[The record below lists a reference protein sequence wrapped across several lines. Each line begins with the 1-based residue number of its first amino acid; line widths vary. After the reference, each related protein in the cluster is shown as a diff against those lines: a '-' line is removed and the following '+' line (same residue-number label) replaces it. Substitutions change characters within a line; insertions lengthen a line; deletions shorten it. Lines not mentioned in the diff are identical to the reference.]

1 KLHLLIVPNETPPT
15 LPVGCLFITIDYVPE
30 ITLLALEGKNT
41 SSTFVLEQPRC
52 VFNDTVSDI
61 DEIWL
66 VVSLSNAGG
75 SVIAGATDMALP
87 WSPDGLATGRQ
98 MRLASPPCP
107 AEPLLA
113 RDPAHTPAAS
123 SPLIGDWGCLWRRDC
138 AGCRG
143 RHVLACRDA
152 AGPDRARRV
161 GHGPTELP
169 GCHSSDPLEP
179 SLIRI
184 VSVTLERV
192 HWCQKTSFSSS
203 LRGCH
208 SGVTPLKSLL
218 PLLSIRSKEFHLL
231 FTVVPAAISRFT
243 RPTSLQSLPAFQQ
256 FPENPNYM
264 TLGTS
269 SLNYPCDNGLGQ
281 ITVLRVGNETGCVFD
296 TSRPDCNGP
305 LPGPGPYR

>member
-1 KLHLLIVPNETPPT
+1 FGPHGDRPAQRVEGEWLSTSLLR
-15 LPVGCLFITIDYVPE
+15 LM

-66 VVSLSNAGG
+66 VVSLSN
-75 SVIAGATDMALP
+75 
-87 WSPDGLATGRQ
+87 
-98 MRLASPPCP
+98 
-107 AEPLLA
+107 
-113 RDPAHTPAAS
+113 
-123 SPLIGDWGCLWRRDC
+123 
-138 AGCRG
+138 
-143 RHVLACRDA
+143 
-152 AGPDRARRV
+152 
-161 GHGPTELP
+161 
-169 GCHSSDPLEP
+169 
-179 SLIRI
+179 
-184 VSVTLERV
+184 
-192 HWCQKTSFSSS
+192 
-203 LRGCH
+203 
-208 SGVTPLKSLL
+208 
-218 PLLSIRSKEFHLL
+218 
-231 FTVVPAAISRFT
+231 AISRFT

-305 LPGPGPYR
+305 LPGPGPYRASPFLIKLTSGYSPTKAYASIPLLVYKVPQDPLSLLQIQTDTATPLIPHTGASGNRTCYRLAPSLSPAASCAPLLPCAPSLYVPMSSSLFSLPRVKFLAMSPATGPKAETQWSAPITLKTGN

>member
-1 KLHLLIVPNETPPT
+1 MYCPKLHPQAKLHLLIPAPT
-15 LPVGCLFITIDYVPE
+15 HGLSPRLSAVITIDYVPE

-66 VVSLSNAGG
+66 VVSLSN
-75 SVIAGATDMALP
+75 
-87 WSPDGLATGRQ
+87 
-98 MRLASPPCP
+98 
-107 AEPLLA
+107 
-113 RDPAHTPAAS
+113 
-123 SPLIGDWGCLWRRDC
+123 
-138 AGCRG
+138 
-143 RHVLACRDA
+143 
-152 AGPDRARRV
+152 
-161 GHGPTELP
+161 
-169 GCHSSDPLEP
+169 
-179 SLIRI
+179 
-184 VSVTLERV
+184 
-192 HWCQKTSFSSS
+192 
-203 LRGCH
+203 
-208 SGVTPLKSLL
+208 
-218 PLLSIRSKEFHLL
+218 
-231 FTVVPAAISRFT
+231 AISRFT

-305 LPGPGPYR
+305 LPGPGPYRVKFLAMSPATGPKAETQWSAPITLKTVKDPARIDTWPRRRSAGMIVITTILSILLAILLACFIAALVYGW

>member
-1 KLHLLIVPNETPPT
+1 TAATRGKATLHLPLIWH
-15 LPVGCLFITIDYVPE
+15 LASLDLQALYRG

-66 VVSLSNAGG
+66 VVSLSN
-75 SVIAGATDMALP
+75 
-87 WSPDGLATGRQ
+87 
-98 MRLASPPCP
+98 
-107 AEPLLA
+107 
-113 RDPAHTPAAS
+113 
-123 SPLIGDWGCLWRRDC
+123 
-138 AGCRG
+138 
-143 RHVLACRDA
+143 
-152 AGPDRARRV
+152 
-161 GHGPTELP
+161 
-169 GCHSSDPLEP
+169 
-179 SLIRI
+179 
-184 VSVTLERV
+184 
-192 HWCQKTSFSSS
+192 
-203 LRGCH
+203 
-208 SGVTPLKSLL
+208 
-218 PLLSIRSKEFHLL
+218 
-231 FTVVPAAISRFT
+231 AISRFT

-305 LPGPGPYR
+305 LPGPGPYRGVRPCTPLPRIHWESQPTSRTEGLLEMPGTQSNQSLSVHPGPLSWVPPGGREPRPQPGAPCISPHSSKRGREARPCLPLSPLLQPAPN